1 MIFDVHGD
9 WGSVWYHYSII
20 IPARRRRHRRRIFR
34 RTLEEGTWFNVEIS
48 AVCPCA
54 PWDVSC
60 VRSEFYPSTG
70 TDLTLIR
77 LPRCIIWSAEWMLW
91 IAVKVQMFK
100 FSLHLSSCFLLV
112 SDCASSRREWC
123 VVMDA
128 ELDWSRCRSTRTLAS
143 NQQANQSRLHR
154 VGSYLD
160 TYDVMRSHEVSLLVN
175 MSCMWAMLQIRRFR
189 RFLRCPGKGNS
200 RRCTISQRWI
210 GGQKSGTSV
219 TIVSSSLGISRS
231 AGVRRQTFEHEVN
244 SANWCLVLAVRHK
257 NWSDNSIRSFFLSPQ
272 SSTTPGQRN
281 PTCIHCLLEETTTLL
296 LRSWMCKYQVIV
308 LKRTWFL
315 LHQIAYIFTASYS
328 LRCCQVKTSP
338 F

>member
-1 MIFDVHGD
+1 MYYLIGWVNALNSRQGSDVQVQPSSLVLFPFSFWLCEFTPGMVRCNGCRTGLESLPLNPD
-9 WGSVWYHYSII
+9 TGIESTSESIAI
-20 IPARRRRHRRRIFR
+20 A
-34 RTLEEGTWFNVEIS
+34 
-48 AVCPCA
+48 
-54 PWDVSC
+54 SC
-60 VRSEFYPSTG
+60 WQLSRY
-70 TDLTLIR
+70 
-77 LPRCIIWSAEWMLW
+77 IW
-91 IAVKVQMFK
+91 
-100 FSLHLSSCFLLV
+100 C
-112 SDCASSRREWC
+112 
-123 VVMDA
+123 
-128 ELDWSRCRSTRTLAS
+128 
-143 NQQANQSRLHR
+143 
-154 VGSYLD
+154 
-160 TYDVMRSHEVSLLVN
+160 HEVSLLVN

-272 SSTTPGQRN
+272 SLTTPGQRN